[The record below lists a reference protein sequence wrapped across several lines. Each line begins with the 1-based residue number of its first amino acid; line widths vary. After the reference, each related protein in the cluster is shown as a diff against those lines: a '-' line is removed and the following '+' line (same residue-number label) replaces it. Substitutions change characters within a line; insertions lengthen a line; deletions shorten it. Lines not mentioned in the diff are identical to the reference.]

1 MILDAEQ
8 CVGCAWCT
16 LYCPVDAISMKG
28 SREGDERALKAPCQA
43 KCPVELDCAGYIA
56 LIKEGKFEDSFRLIR
71 QRLPL
76 PLTVGRVCHHPCEE
90 ICRRGLMD
98 DAIAIRNLKRVVA
111 DFALE
116 NKIEYMPKVKPKKV
130 ERVAIVGAGPAGL
143 AAAHDLAKEG
153 YQITIFEALPAV
165 GGMMAVGI
173 PAYRLPREMLKADL
187 AWVKKL
193 GIEIKLNTKINDV
206 GALLRE
212 GYRAVLIA
220 VGAHQGTKIGVPGED
235 LNGVFDAIEF
245 LRKVNLGQKVDVGNR
260 VAVVGGGNSAIDA
273 AKVALREGAKEVHV
287 FYRREKDDMPAIGDE
302 VEEAE
307 KEGIKLHLLTVPVR
321 IMGKDGKVS
330 GLECVRTE
338 LRERD
343 SSGRRR
349 PYIINGSEYS
359 VSVDT
364 VIQAIGQIP
373 DIALV
378 KGSQVKTS
386 RDGNVAVDPKT
397 LATDQK
403 GIFAA
408 GDAATG
414 GKSVIDAIA
423 SGQMAAASIIHYL
436 QGKELLPYLD
446 RGDEELIPISSVQP
460 TEAELQE
467 KARVKMA
474 ELGMK
479 ERVSSFKEI
488 LSGYTP
494 QQAKQE
500 AARCVRCDL
509 DVARIDLVE
518 CVECDVCYRSDI
530 CPVGA
535 LHPIPSTE
543 IGWPRVI
550 RAVLSNPRVESP
562 DTRVPGRGT
571 EEVKTNEVSGRIKP
585 GFVGLAIE
593 LGRPGTGTR
602 FHDVQKVTQAMAE
615 AGAMFEPENPVTVW
629 MTDRKTGRLRD
640 DILNEKSLTAIV
652 ECAFP
657 IDKLKPAIE
666 KLRKVTEELNTV
678 CSVCSAVKLAPDGS
692 VPTEPIF
699 KELGITPRPNSKNNV
714 GLGRPLFKFKEVSQ

>member
-1 MILDAEQ
+1 ME
-8 CVGCAWCT
+8 
-16 LYCPVDAISMKG
+16 AIFTER
-28 SREGDERALKAPCQA
+28 REGAERALRAPCQA

-76 PLTVGRVCHHPCEE
+76 PLTVGRVCHHPCEA
-90 ICRRGLMD
+90 ICRRGTMD
-98 DAIAIRNLKRVVA
+98 DAIAIRDLKRAAA

-116 NKIEYMPKVKPKKV
+116 NKIEYMPKVKPKKA
-130 ERVAIVGAGPAGL
+130 EKVAIVGAGPAGL

-153 YQITIFEALPAV
+153 YQVTIFEALPVV
-165 GGMMAVGI
+165 GGMMSVGI

-187 AWVKKL
+187 GWVEKL
-193 GIEIKLNTKINDV
+193 GIEIKLNSKIDDV

-245 LRKVNLGQKVDVGNR
+245 LRKVNLGEKVNVGNR

-273 AKVALREGAKEVHV
+273 ARVALREGAKEVHI

-302 VEEAE
+302 VEAAE
-307 KEGIKLHLLTVPVR
+307 KEGIKLHFLTVPVR

-330 GLECVRTE
+330 ALECVRTE

-343 SSGRRR
+343 SSGRRK
-349 PYIINGSEYS
+349 PYVIKGSEYS
-359 VSVDT
+359 VSMDT

-373 DIALV
+373 DISLV

-386 RDGNVAVDPKT
+386 RDGNVAVDLKT
-397 LATDQK
+397 LATDQE

-414 GKSVIDAIA
+414 GESVIDAIA
-423 SGQMAAASIIHYL
+423 SGQMAAASIIRYL
-436 QGKELLPYLD
+436 QGKELLPYLG
-446 RGDEELIPISSVQP
+446 RGDEELIPISSVPP

-479 ERVSSFKEI
+479 ERVSSFREI
-488 LSGYTP
+488 LSGYTL
-494 QQAKQE
+494 QQSKQE

-509 DVARIDLVE
+509 DVAKIDHAE
-518 CVECDVCYRSDI
+518 CVECGVCFRSGV

-535 LHPIPSTE
+535 FVETPVSEMP
-543 IGWPRVI
+543 WPRVI

-571 EEVKTNEVSGRIKP
+571 EEVKTNEVTGRIKP

-593 LGRPGTGTR
+593 LGRPGVGTR
-602 FHDVQKVTQAMAE
+602 LHDVQKVTQAMAE
-615 AGAMFEPENPVTVW
+615 IGAHFEPKNPVTFW
-629 MTDRKTGRLRD
+629 ITDQKTGKLRE
-640 DILNEKSLTAIV
+640 DILNEKSLSAIV

-657 IDKLKPAIE
+657 IGKFKEVIE
-666 KLRKVTEELNTV
+666 KLREVSKELNTV
-678 CSVCSAVKLAPDGS
+678 CSVVSAVKVAPDGS
-692 VPTEPIF
+692 LPTDKIF
-699 KELGITPRPNSKNNV
+699 KELGITPEPNSKNNV
-714 GLGRPLFKFKEVSQ
+714 GLGRPLFKFEEVS

>member
-1 MILDAEQ
+1 MILDPEI
-8 CVGCAWCT
+8 CT
-16 LYCPVDAISMKG
+16 SCELCIRYCPVEAIYMEG
-28 SREGDERALKAPCQA
+28 REGADRALRAPCQA

-76 PLTVGRVCHHPCEE
+76 PLTVGRVCHHPCEA
-90 ICRRGLMD
+90 ICRRDMMD
-98 DAIAIRNLKRVVA
+98 DAIAIRNLKRAVA
-111 DFALE
+111 DFVLE
-116 NKIEYMPKVKPKKV
+116 NKIEYMPKVKPKKA
-130 ERVAIVGAGPAGL
+130 EKAAIVGAGPAGL

-153 YQITIFEALPAV
+153 YQITIFEALPVV
-165 GGMMAVGI
+165 GGMMSVGI

-187 AWVKKL
+187 AWVEKL
-193 GIEIKLNTKINDV
+193 GIEIKLNSKIDDV

-245 LRKVNLGQKVDVGNR
+245 LRKVNLGEKVNVGNR

-273 AKVALREGAKEVHV
+273 ARVALREGAKEVHV

-302 VEEAE
+302 VEAAE
-307 KEGIKLHLLTVPVR
+307 KEEIKLHFLTVPVR

-330 GLECVRTE
+330 GLECARTE

-343 SSGRRR
+343 SSGRRK
-349 PYIINGSEYS
+349 PYVIKGSEYS

-373 DIALV
+373 DISLV

-386 RDGNVAVDPKT
+386 RDGNVAVDLKT

-403 GIFAA
+403 GIFAT
-408 GDAATG
+408 GDATG

-423 SGQMAAASIIHYL
+423 SGQMAAASIICYL

-446 RGDEELIPISSVQP
+446 RGDEELIPISSVRP

-479 ERVSSFKEI
+479 ERVSSSREI
-488 LSGYTP
+488 LSGYTL
-494 QQAKQE
+494 QQSKQE

-509 DVARIDLVE
+509 DVAKIDHAE
-518 CVECDVCYRSDI
+518 CVECGVCFRFGV
-530 CPVGA
+530 CPVDA
-535 LHPIPSTE
+535 FSETPNIP
-543 IGWPRVI
+543 WPRII
-550 RAVLSNPRVESP
+550 RAVLSNPLVESP

-593 LGRPGTGTR
+593 LGRPGIGTR

-615 AGAMFEPENPVTVW
+615 VGAMFEPENPVTFW
-629 MTDRKTGRLRD
+629 MTDQKTGKLRD
-640 DILNEKSLTAIV
+640 DILNEKVLSAIV
-652 ECAFP
+652 EFAIP
-657 IDKLKPAIE
+657 IDKLKITME
-666 KLRKVTEELNTV
+666 KLREVTKQLDTV
-678 CSVCSAVKLAPDGS
+678 CSVVSCAKLAPDGS
-692 VPTEPIF
+692 IPTDKIYQ
-699 KELGITPRPNSKNNV
+699 ELGITVRPNSKNNM
-714 GLGRPLFKFKEVSQ
+714 GLGRPLFKFEEVK

>member
-1 MILDAEQ
+1 MILDPEI
-8 CVGCAWCT
+8 CT
-16 LYCPVDAISMKG
+16 SCELCIRYCPVEAIYIER
-28 SREGDERALKAPCQA
+28 REGADRVLRAPCQV
-43 KCPVELDCAGYIA
+43 KCPVELDCAGYTA

-76 PLTVGRVCHHPCEE
+76 PLTVGRVCHHPCEA
-90 ICRRGLMD
+90 ICRRDMMD
-98 DAIAIRNLKRVVA
+98 DAIAIRNLKRAVA
-111 DFALE
+111 DFVLE
-116 NKIEYMPKVKPKKV
+116 NKIEYMPKVKPKKA
-130 ERVAIVGAGPAGL
+130 EKAAIVGAGPAGL

-153 YQITIFEALPAV
+153 YQITIFEALPVV
-165 GGMMAVGI
+165 GGMMSVGI

-187 AWVKKL
+187 AWVEKL
-193 GIEIKLNTKINDV
+193 GIEIKLNSKIDDV

-245 LRKVNLGQKVDVGNR
+245 LRKVNLGEKVNVGNR

-273 AKVALREGAKEVHV
+273 ARVALREGAKEVHV

-302 VEEAE
+302 VEAAE
-307 KEGIKLHLLTVPVR
+307 KEGIKLHFLTVPVR

-343 SSGRRR
+343 SSGRRK
-349 PYIINGSEYS
+349 PYVIKGSEYS

-373 DIALV
+373 DISLV

-386 RDGNVAVDPKT
+386 RDGNVAVDLKT
-397 LATDQK
+397 LVTDQK
-403 GIFAA
+403 GIFAT
-408 GDAATG
+408 GDATG

-423 SGQMAAASIIHYL
+423 SGQMAAASIIRYL

-446 RGDEELIPISSVQP
+446 RGDEELIPISSVRP

-479 ERVSSFKEI
+479 ERVSSSREI
-488 LSGYTP
+488 LSGYTL
-494 QQAKQE
+494 QQSKQE

-509 DVARIDLVE
+509 DVAKIDHAE
-518 CVECDVCYRSDI
+518 CVECGVCFRARV
-530 CPVGA
+530 CPVDA
-535 LHPIPSTE
+535 FSETPNIP
-543 IGWPRVI
+543 WPRII
-550 RAVLSNPRVESP
+550 RAVLSNPLVESP

-593 LGRPGTGTR
+593 LGRPGIGTC

-615 AGAMFEPENPVTVW
+615 VGAMFEPENPVTFW
-629 MTDRKTGRLRD
+629 MTDQKTGKLRD
-640 DILNEKSLTAIV
+640 DILNEKSLSAIV

-657 IDKLKPAIE
+657 IGKFKVAVE
-666 KLRKVTEELNTV
+666 RLREVAKELDTV
-678 CSVCSAVKLAPDGS
+678 CSVVSAIKLAPEGS
-692 VPTEPIF
+692 IPTDPIF
-699 KELGITPRPNSKNNV
+699 KELGIMPAPNSKNNV
-714 GLGRPLFKFKEVSQ
+714 GLGRPLFKFEEVP